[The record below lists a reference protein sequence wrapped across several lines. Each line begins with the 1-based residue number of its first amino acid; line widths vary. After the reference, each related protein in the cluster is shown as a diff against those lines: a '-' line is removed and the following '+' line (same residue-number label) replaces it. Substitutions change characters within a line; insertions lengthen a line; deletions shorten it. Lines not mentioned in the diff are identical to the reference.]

1 MEALKRYGP
10 SYKQKMEHDFWR
22 IEKTMTPERKRN
34 TVMEFWNAVS
44 HTGKATGKNPYL
56 HRVLWDRRNDTNG
69 NPDDEGYDPDGKDGA
84 ILIDLCD
91 EDQNK

>member
-1 MEALKRYGP
+1 
-10 SYKQKMEHDFWR
+10 MEHDFWR
-22 IEKTMTPERKRN
+22 IERTMTPERKRN

-56 HRVLWDRRNDTNG
+56 HRVLWDRKNNTQKIKVKE
-69 NPDDEGYDPDGKDGA
+69 DDYVDPSDKGYDPDGKDGA

-91 EDQNK
+91 ENQNK